1 MIHHISIDAHD
12 PCRVARVLA
21 EIWQGK
27 VYQFLVSGSYLVMPF
42 DDHGTHIVVF
52 KSGDVWIPGTEA
64 EAAKVCNTMP
74 IEFVSSHAAISVPI
88 DHQQI
93 EQIGQ
98 REGWRVLTR
107 KKSDAIPFS
116 AIEFWVENRYL
127 VEFFSPE
134 FELQYQ
140 QAMQPESIEKILNQ
154 PIDFAL
160 A

>member
-1 MIHHISIDAHD
+1 MIHHVSIDAHD
-12 PCRVARVLA
+12 PCRVAKVLA

-27 VYQFLVSGSYLVMPF
+27 VYQFLVPGSYLVMPF

-52 KSGDVWIPGTEA
+52 KSGDVWIPGTAA
-64 EAAKVCNTMP
+64 EAAKVRPTTP
-74 IEFVSSHAAISVPI
+74 TDFVSAHVAISVPI

-107 KKSDAIPFS
+107 HKGDAIPFS
-116 AIEFWVENRYL
+116 ATEFWVENRFL

-134 FELQYQ
+134 FAPQYQ
-140 QAMQPESIEKILNQ
+140 QAMQPESIAKILSQ
-154 PIDFAL
+154 PIDFAPV
-160 A
+160 